1 MFKNALFATVVVFIA
16 VVFYLMD
23 ELRFLIPYR
32 DAILE
37 RHGREIALFSV
48 VLFLNLLAGF
58 FVLTRRLL
66 LKDTGHGGRRTDLH
80 RSPGPVAGRGDDD
93 DVVLF
98 RIEERLIPAFRPG
111 GRGAAE

>member
-58 FVLTRRLL
+58 FVLARRLL
-66 LKDTGHGGRRTDLH
+66 LKDTGQKLAHLEKQLRGRKSISEELSR
-80 RSPGPVAGRGDDD
+80 
-93 DVVLF
+93 
-98 RIEERLIPAFRPG
+98 RI
-111 GRGAAE
+111 AEHE

>member
-1 MFKNALFATVVVFIA
+1 MFKNALFATVVVFLA

-37 RHGREIALFSV
+37 RHGGEIALFSV

-66 LKDTGHGGRRTDLH
+66 LKDTGQKLAHLEKQLRGRESISEELSR
-80 RSPGPVAGRGDDD
+80 
-93 DVVLF
+93 
-98 RIEERLIPAFRPG
+98 RI
-111 GRGAAE
+111 AEHE

>member
-37 RHGREIALFSV
+37 RYGREIMLFSV

-66 LKDTGHGGRRTDLH
+66 LKDTGQKLAHLEKQLRGRESISEELSR
-80 RSPGPVAGRGDDD
+80 
-93 DVVLF
+93 
-98 RIEERLIPAFRPG
+98 RI
-111 GRGAAE
+111 AEHE

>member
-37 RHGREIALFSV
+37 RHGRDIALFSV

-66 LKDTGHGGRRTDLH
+66 LKDTGQKLAHLEKQLRGRESISEELSR
-80 RSPGPVAGRGDDD
+80 
-93 DVVLF
+93 
-98 RIEERLIPAFRPG
+98 RI
-111 GRGAAE
+111 AEHE

>member
-32 DAILE
+32 DAILD

-66 LKDTGHGGRRTDLH
+66 LKDTGQKLAHLEKQLRGRESISEELSR
-80 RSPGPVAGRGDDD
+80 
-93 DVVLF
+93 
-98 RIEERLIPAFRPG
+98 RIQP
-111 GRGAAE
+111 

>member
-1 MFKNALFATVVVFIA
+1 MFKNALFATVVVFLA
-16 VVFYLMD
+16 VAFYLMD

-66 LKDTGHGGRRTDLH
+66 LKDTGQKLAHLEKQLRGRESISEELSR
-80 RSPGPVAGRGDDD
+80 
-93 DVVLF
+93 
-98 RIEERLIPAFRPG
+98 RI
-111 GRGAAE
+111 AEHE

>member
-1 MFKNALFATVVVFIA
+1 MFKNALFATVVIFIA

-48 VLFLNLLAGF
+48 VLFLNLLAAF

-66 LKDTGHGGRRTDLH
+66 LKDTGQKLAHLEKQLRGRESISEELSR
-80 RSPGPVAGRGDDD
+80 
-93 DVVLF
+93 
-98 RIEERLIPAFRPG
+98 RI
-111 GRGAAE
+111 AEHE

>member
-1 MFKNALFATVVVFIA
+1 MFKNALFVTVVVFIA

-66 LKDTGHGGRRTDLH
+66 LKDTGQKLAHLEKQLRGRESISEELSR
-80 RSPGPVAGRGDDD
+80 
-93 DVVLF
+93 
-98 RIEERLIPAFRPG
+98 RI
-111 GRGAAE
+111 AEHE

>member
-16 VVFYLMD
+16 VVFYLME

-66 LKDTGHGGRRTDLH
+66 LKDTGQKLAHLEKQLRGRESISEELSR
-80 RSPGPVAGRGDDD
+80 
-93 DVVLF
+93 
-98 RIEERLIPAFRPG
+98 RI
-111 GRGAAE
+111 AEHE

>member
-66 LKDTGHGGRRTDLH
+66 LKDTGQKLAHLEKQLRGRESISEQLSR
-80 RSPGPVAGRGDDD
+80 
-93 DVVLF
+93 
-98 RIEERLIPAFRPG
+98 RI
-111 GRGAAE
+111 AEHE

>member
-32 DAILE
+32 DAIME

-66 LKDTGHGGRRTDLH
+66 LKDTGQKLAHLEKQLRGRESISEELSR
-80 RSPGPVAGRGDDD
+80 
-93 DVVLF
+93 
-98 RIEERLIPAFRPG
+98 RI
-111 GRGAAE
+111 AEHE

>member
-32 DAILE
+32 DAILD
-37 RHGREIALFSV
+37 RHGSEIALFSV

-66 LKDTGHGGRRTDLH
+66 LKDTGQKLAHLEKQLRGRESISEELSR
-80 RSPGPVAGRGDDD
+80 
-93 DVVLF
+93 
-98 RIEERLIPAFRPG
+98 RI
-111 GRGAAE
+111 AEHE

>member
-66 LKDTGHGGRRTDLH
+66 LKDTGQKLAHLEKQLRGRESISEELSR
-80 RSPGPVAGRGDDD
+80 
-93 DVVLF
+93 
-98 RIEERLIPAFRPG
+98 RI
-111 GRGAAE
+111 AEHE

>member
-37 RHGREIALFSV
+37 RHGGEIALFSV
-48 VLFLNLLAGF
+48 VLFLNLLAVL
-58 FVLTRRLL
+58 FVLTGRIAERARRPQPLVNRIACPSFEIEVRG
-66 LKDTGHGGRRTDLH
+66 KGRAE
-80 RSPGPVAGRGDDD
+80 VAVR
-93 DVVLF
+93 
-98 RIEERLIPAFRPG
+98 AKC
-111 GRGAAE
+111 

>member
-48 VLFLNLLAGF
+48 VLFLNLLAAF

-66 LKDTGHGGRRTDLH
+66 LKDTGQKLAHLEKQLRGRESISEELSR
-80 RSPGPVAGRGDDD
+80 
-93 DVVLF
+93 
-98 RIEERLIPAFRPG
+98 RI
-111 GRGAAE
+111 AEHE

>member
-66 LKDTGHGGRRTDLH
+66 LKDTGQKLAHLEKQLRGRESISDELSR
-80 RSPGPVAGRGDDD
+80 
-93 DVVLF
+93 
-98 RIEERLIPAFRPG
+98 RI
-111 GRGAAE
+111 AEHE

>member
-37 RHGREIALFSV
+37 RHGGDIALFSV

-66 LKDTGHGGRRTDLH
+66 LKDTGQKLAHLEKQLRGRESISEELSR
-80 RSPGPVAGRGDDD
+80 
-93 DVVLF
+93 
-98 RIEERLIPAFRPG
+98 RI
-111 GRGAAE
+111 AEHE

>member
-16 VVFYLMD
+16 VAFYLMD

-37 RHGREIALFSV
+37 RHGRDIALFSV

-66 LKDTGHGGRRTDLH
+66 LKDTGQKLAHLEKQLRGRESISEELSR
-80 RSPGPVAGRGDDD
+80 
-93 DVVLF
+93 
-98 RIEERLIPAFRPG
+98 RI
-111 GRGAAE
+111 AEHE

>member
-1 MFKNALFATVVVFIA
+1 MFKNALFATVVVFLAIA
-16 VVFYLMD
+16 FYLMD
-23 ELRFLIPYR
+23 ELRFLILYR

-66 LKDTGHGGRRTDLH
+66 LKDTGQKLAHIEKQLRGRE
-80 RSPGPVAGRGDDD
+80 S
-93 DVVLF
+93 
-98 RIEERLIPAFRPG
+98 ISEELRRRLG
-111 GRGAAE
+111 EQE

>member
-37 RHGREIALFSV
+37 RHGGDIALFSV

-58 FVLTRRLL
+58 FILTRRLL
-66 LKDTGHGGRRTDLH
+66 LKDTGQKLAHLEKQLRGRESISEELSR
-80 RSPGPVAGRGDDD
+80 
-93 DVVLF
+93 
-98 RIEERLIPAFRPG
+98 RI
-111 GRGAAE
+111 AEHE

>member
-1 MFKNALFATVVVFIA
+1 MFKNALFATVLVFLA

-66 LKDTGHGGRRTDLH
+66 LKDTGQKLAHLEKQLRGRESISEELSR
-80 RSPGPVAGRGDDD
+80 
-93 DVVLF
+93 
-98 RIEERLIPAFRPG
+98 RI
-111 GRGAAE
+111 AEHE

>member
-23 ELRFLIPYR
+23 ELRFLIPHR

-37 RHGREIALFSV
+37 RHGREITLFSV

-66 LKDTGHGGRRTDLH
+66 LKDTGQKLAHLEKQLRGRESISEELSR
-80 RSPGPVAGRGDDD
+80 
-93 DVVLF
+93 
-98 RIEERLIPAFRPG
+98 RI
-111 GRGAAE
+111 AEHE

>member
-37 RHGREIALFSV
+37 RHSREIALFSV

-66 LKDTGHGGRRTDLH
+66 LKDTGQKLAHLEKQLRGRESISEELSR
-80 RSPGPVAGRGDDD
+80 
-93 DVVLF
+93 
-98 RIEERLIPAFRPG
+98 RI
-111 GRGAAE
+111 AEHE

>member
-1 MFKNALFATVVVFIA
+1 MFKNALFATVIVFIA

-32 DAILE
+32 DAILDH
-37 RHGREIALFSV
+37 HGREIALFSV

-66 LKDTGHGGRRTDLH
+66 LKDTGQKLAHLEKQLRGRESISEELSR
-80 RSPGPVAGRGDDD
+80 
-93 DVVLF
+93 
-98 RIEERLIPAFRPG
+98 RI
-111 GRGAAE
+111 AEHE

>member
-1 MFKNALFATVVVFIA
+1 MFKNALFAMVVVFIA

-66 LKDTGHGGRRTDLH
+66 LKDTGQKLAHLEKQLRGRESISEELSR
-80 RSPGPVAGRGDDD
+80 
-93 DVVLF
+93 
-98 RIEERLIPAFRPG
+98 RIAVHE
-111 GRGAAE
+111 

>member
-37 RHGREIALFSV
+37 RHGGEIVLFSV

-66 LKDTGHGGRRTDLH
+66 LKDTGQKLAHLEKQLRGRESISEELSR
-80 RSPGPVAGRGDDD
+80 
-93 DVVLF
+93 
-98 RIEERLIPAFRPG
+98 RI
-111 GRGAAE
+111 AEHE

>member
-16 VVFYLMD
+16 IVFYLMD

-37 RHGREIALFSV
+37 RHGRDIALFSV

-66 LKDTGHGGRRTDLH
+66 LKDTGQKLAHLEKQLRGRESISEELSR
-80 RSPGPVAGRGDDD
+80 
-93 DVVLF
+93 
-98 RIEERLIPAFRPG
+98 RI
-111 GRGAAE
+111 AEHE

>member
-16 VVFYLMD
+16 IAFYLMD

-66 LKDTGHGGRRTDLH
+66 LKDTGQKLAHLEKQLRGRESISEELSR
-80 RSPGPVAGRGDDD
+80 
-93 DVVLF
+93 
-98 RIEERLIPAFRPG
+98 RI
-111 GRGAAE
+111 AEHE

>member
-1 MFKNALFATVVVFIA
+1 MFKNALFATVVVFLA
-16 VVFYLMD
+16 VAFYLMD

-37 RHGREIALFSV
+37 RHGGEIALFSV

-66 LKDTGHGGRRTDLH
+66 LKDTGQKLAHLEKQLRGRESISEELSR
-80 RSPGPVAGRGDDD
+80 
-93 DVVLF
+93 
-98 RIEERLIPAFRPG
+98 RI
-111 GRGAAE
+111 AEHE

>member
-48 VLFLNLLAGF
+48 VLFFNLLAGF

-66 LKDTGHGGRRTDLH
+66 LKDTGQKLAHLEKQLRGRESISEELSR
-80 RSPGPVAGRGDDD
+80 
-93 DVVLF
+93 
-98 RIEERLIPAFRPG
+98 RI
-111 GRGAAE
+111 AEHE

>member
-1 MFKNALFATVVVFIA
+1 MFKNALFATVVVFMA

-37 RHGREIALFSV
+37 RHGGDIALFSV

-66 LKDTGHGGRRTDLH
+66 LKDTGQKLAHLEKQLRGRESISEELSR
-80 RSPGPVAGRGDDD
+80 
-93 DVVLF
+93 
-98 RIEERLIPAFRPG
+98 RI
-111 GRGAAE
+111 AEHE